1 MTKRKPTVKIGDEEI
16 VIGEPIPMHLTR
28 VLVEMYYDFQKTRVE
43 SSNRALMN
51 SERNG
56 ISKDDLKKY
65 GVDSIYTK
73 AKSFEEDIKKL
84 LEKDLQY
91 KPLYTEYLKFVTG
104 MGAVL
109 TAGAMAYIGDIK
121 RFPKISSLWQ
131 YCGYGANTI
140 CEECSTDKKK
150 FWTYVEVEYTN
161 QEGGKKKVKRLK
173 SMQKCNECGH
183 PTKPERQTAVAGYQ
197 SNWNTKI
204 KTHFYKC
211 AKQFVRYSENT
222 KANSRYRNLY
232 DEYKLEERRK
242 NPEKIKVDNKT
253 KYNDGH
259 IDNRT
264 LRKIAKLLL
273 SHIWLIWRIQE
284 KLPVTKP
291 YGAKEENHNVIW
303 PFIDKESDDFDKLL
317 SQLKKEL
324 E

>member
-1 MTKRKPTVKIGDEEI
+1 MANQYQCISR
-16 VIGEPIPMHLTR
+16 
-28 VLVEMYYDFQKTRVE
+28 DFQKTRVE

-150 FWTYVEVEYTN
+150 FWDFLDDILMVYVPIFFFLICRSFF
-161 QEGGKKKVKRLK
+161 K
-173 SMQKCNECGH
+173 
-183 PTKPERQTAVAGYQ
+183 
-197 SNWNTKI
+197 W
-204 KTHFYKC
+204 
-211 AKQFVRYSENT
+211 
-222 KANSRYRNLY
+222 
-232 DEYKLEERRK
+232 
-242 NPEKIKVDNKT
+242 
-253 KYNDGH
+253 
-259 IDNRT
+259 
-264 LRKIAKLLL
+264 L
-273 SHIWLIWRIQE
+273 S
-284 KLPVTKP
+284 K
-291 YGAKEENHNVIW
+291 
-303 PFIDKESDDFDKLL
+303 
-317 SQLKKEL
+317 
-324 E
+324 